1 MNDKDSSKSKQIS
14 HIIFI
19 TGGTKSGKSEFA
31 EYLAKGESG
40 LSYVALSEINPE
52 DNNWKEKINSHQKRR
67 PKNWKLIET
76 TNLLETLSEE
86 HGPLLIDSIGGFVME
101 NIIRED
107 KEWVTKMNSLIN
119 LLKKR
124 KRITFI
130 VGEQVG
136 WSLVSEYKIGNT
148 YIERIG
154 QLQKKITKISKDNWL
169 AINGRAI
176 KIDEISLEIPT

>member
-1 MNDKDSSKSKQIS
+1 MNTKELSVGDDLS

-31 EYLAKGESG
+31 EHLARDSKN
-40 LSYVALSEINPE
+40 LSYVALSENNINDKE
-52 DNNWKEKINSHQKRR
+52 WQEKINLHKERR

-76 TNLLETLSEE
+76 TDLLSILGVEV
-86 HGPLLIDSIGGFVME
+86 GPLLIDSIGGFVME
-101 NIIRED
+101 SINKEN
-107 KEWVTKMNSLIN
+107 KEWITKMHSLIN
-119 LLKKR
+119 LLQKR
-124 KRITFI
+124 KSITFI

-136 WSLVSEYKIGNT
+136 WSLVSEYKIGNI

-154 QLQKKITKISKDNWL
+154 ELQKRITKISKDNWL